1 MSLLKSIT
9 DFLDSIFKRS
19 SPEFQK
25 KQLLK
30 KLESEIKNYNPTIY
44 KNGNLLGNFA
54 EAIYTLY
61 KNVRPLDNLFST
73 TVNPN
78 DIPRQKRFEAQL
90 ILTGFST
97 ENQNS
102 INSLTFPNRK
112 AEIINAG
119 NNFEREY
126 IHQHKLL
133 EGIIK
138 ELNNDLFKKI
148 DSDIICLRQFV
159 EFCRFNFLA
168 LLLTFDPKFQAANSS
183 YTPTYQEVPLTKVA
197 TLLEDY
203 FYQAA
208 NIKLNTSIAEMILAL
223 AQLKKGSELTNEERN
238 SLLSNIKKIN
248 AILVKVLSEDKIN
261 NLIKLAKNDS
271 TFEPSKYKLS
281 VSPKQEFSLFMQE
294 KFTTDEQRIKS
305 DLQDDKISEEVK
317 ALFGSEQLDE
327 LSGYNLSENSILQ
340 ENTAE
345 SFLWILPMKIL
356 KTFLRVYLSEGV
368 KSLLNDIVIEGFFN
382 NPIHKSNFS
391 SLIYAISNNDAELKA
406 FEESFSQEKKNSISV
421 LNGYIYDSKK
431 NSEFLGKVK
440 SVVLKIND
448 EAHDILQRNITNI
461 FSLYHELGELLADA
475 KKPSSEI
482 ISNLKVLMISSRNK
496 DNTNLLEQQYP
507 EWKVFIEIMR
517 NYVIINGGV

>member
-1 MSLLKSIT
+1 MSLLQSIT

-19 SPEFQK
+19 SPEVQK
-25 KQLLK
+25 KQQLK
-30 KLESEIKNYNPTIY
+30 RLETEIRNFNPNLY

-54 EAIYTLY
+54 EGIFTLY
-61 KNVRPLDNLFST
+61 KNVRPLDNLFSA

-90 ILTGFST
+90 ILTGFT
-97 ENQNS
+97 QENQN
-102 INSLTFPNRK
+102 IIDSLSLPNRK

-119 NNFEREY
+119 NNFDRAY

-133 EGIIK
+133 EGILK

-148 DSDIICLRQFV
+148 DIDIINLRQFV

-168 LLLTFDPKFQAANSS
+168 LLQSFDPKFQTASMS
-183 YTPTYQEVPLTKVA
+183 YIPSYQEVPLTKIT
-197 TLLEDY
+197 TLLEDFY
-203 FYQAA
+203 YQAA
-208 NIKLNTSIAEMILAL
+208 GIKLTTGTAEMILAL
-223 AQLKKGSELTNEERN
+223 AQLKKGNELTNDERN

-248 AILVKVLSEDKIN
+248 TVLVRLLSEDKIKS
-261 NLIKLAKNDS
+261 LIKLGKND
-271 TFEPSKYKLS
+271 TNFEPAKASLS
-281 VSPKQEFSLFMQE
+281 NSPKQEFSLFLQE
-294 KFTTDEQRIKS
+294 KFKTDEQRIKA
-305 DLQDDKISEEVK
+305 DIQDEKISEELK
-317 ALFGSEQLDE
+317 ALFGAEPLDE

-345 SFLWILPMKIL
+345 SFLWILPMKML
-356 KTFLRVYLSEGV
+356 KTFLRIYLSEGV

-382 NPIHKSNFS
+382 NPIYKSNFS
-391 SLIYAISNNDAELKA
+391 SLIYSITNAENELKA
-406 FEESFSQEKKNSISV
+406 FEESFLQNQKNSISS
-421 LNGYIYDSKK
+421 LNGYIQDSKK
-431 NSEFLGKVK
+431 NSEFINKVK
-440 SVVLKIND
+440 SSVLKIND
-448 EAHDILQRNITNI
+448 EAHEILQKNVANL
-461 FSLYHELGELLADA
+461 FSLYRELGELLTDA

-507 EWKVFIEIMR
+507 SWKLFIEIMK